1 MMTDPIADFLIQ
13 IKNGYMAQK
22 ESVSLPHS
30 GIKEQIAHLLTK
42 EGYLTDVKIVSKAD
56 SALKDL
62 VVQLRYVDR
71 QPRIQEVIRVSK
83 PGRRTYVVAQNIP
96 NVLNG
101 LGLVILSTSQGIMT
115 GKEARNKGVGGE
127 VLCKIW

>member
-1 MMTDPIADFLIQ
+1 
-13 IKNGYMAQK
+13 MAQK

-30 GIKEQIAHLLTK
+30 GMKEHLARLLAK
-42 EGYLTDVKIVSKAD
+42 EGYLADVKLVSQAG
-56 SALKDL
+56 SSLKDL
-62 VVQLRYVDR
+62 VVRLVYVDR

-83 PGRRTYVVAQNIP
+83 PGRRTYVGANDIP

-115 GKEARNKGVGGE
+115 GKEAKNKGVGGE
-127 VLCKIW
+127 VICKIW